1 MPILQPE
8 SRAVGTLTLLRLG
21 CPGSGLDLAGSE
33 RGRDQRVILSS
44 GGTTAMGAWE
54 EEQRWGGG
62 ESVFGAAESEEPR
75 TGKWRQPDTVVRRA
89 GEQVRLK
96 YSLLLEGMSDS

>member
-1 MPILQPE
+1 M
-8 SRAVGTLTLLRLG
+8 
-21 CPGSGLDLAGSE
+21 GS
-33 RGRDQRVILSS
+33 
-44 GGTTAMGAWE
+44 
-54 EEQRWGGG
+54 G

-96 YSLLLEGMSDS
+96 FSLLLEGMSDS

>member
-1 MPILQPE
+1 M
-8 SRAVGTLTLLRLG
+8 
-21 CPGSGLDLAGSE
+21 
-33 RGRDQRVILSS
+33 GR
-44 GGTTAMGAWE
+44 
-54 EEQRWGGG
+54 G